1 MPPPRLFS
9 LNGANKTPAGRK
21 GLSMKFN
28 ELVAKAGIDSLALKK
43 KGQRTFQAKT
53 FHSLRHTFVTL
64 MAENNVS
71 QELRRELAGHDSD
84 VHRIYTH
91 HSVGTYR
98 KAIDAIPSLAD

>member
-1 MPPPRLFS
+1 
-9 LNGANKTPAGRK
+9 
-21 GLSMKFN
+21 MKFN
-28 ELVAKAGIDSLALKK
+28 ELVAKAGIDSLPLKK
-43 KGQRTFQAKT
+43 KGYRKFQAKT

-91 HSVGTYR
+91 HSSGALRSAVE
-98 KAIDAIPSLAD
+98 AIPSILS